1 MDLGWLP
8 PLLIGLK
15 GSFNNTS
22 NNSDFL
28 KILVQN
34 WIVDQQRKF
43 WIDKIRHQ
51 SARKRNYTFDQEVNN
66 HYQRSTKRP
75 KTIKIFVPQ
84 NNNRFDVWGG

>member
-1 MDLGWLP
+1 ME
-8 PLLIGLK
+8 
-15 GSFNNTS
+15 SY
-22 NNSDFL
+22 
-28 KILVQN
+28 

-43 WIDKIRHQ
+43 RIGKMRHQ
-51 SARKRNYTFDQEVNN
+51 SARLKKYPFDQEVNY

>member
-1 MDLGWLP
+1 ME
-8 PLLIGLK
+8 
-15 GSFNNTS
+15 SH
-22 NNSDFL
+22 
-28 KILVQN
+28 

-43 WIDKIRHQ
+43 WIDKMRHQ